1 MILLL
6 FRLGMDY
13 HAGTGFAWG
22 LRREWVY
29 DCVGFLIGL
38 AGLTDTPL
46 VDDNWLMEFCAG

>member
-46 VDDNWLMEFCAG
+46 VDDNWLMGFCAG